1 MLQQIIAYL
10 VLTLF
15 LGGSLY
21 FLGLM
26 FYILI
31 RGSKTR
37 VKPLNPKNDKSPGL
51 PHAA

>member
-1 MLQQIIAYL
+1 MIQSILSYV
-10 VLTLF
+10 VLALF

-26 FYILI
+26 FYILFK
-31 RGSKTR
+31 GSKTK
-37 VKPLNPKNDKSPGL
+37 VKPLSPDDSKHPRL